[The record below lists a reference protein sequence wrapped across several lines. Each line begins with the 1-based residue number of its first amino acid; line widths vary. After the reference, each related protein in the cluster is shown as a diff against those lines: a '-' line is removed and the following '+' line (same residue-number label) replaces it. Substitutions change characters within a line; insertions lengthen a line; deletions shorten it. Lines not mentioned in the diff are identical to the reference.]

1 MFSQNV
7 FKLNTKV
14 QYFFKKERKLMH
26 PCHHGQSFTHKHH
39 HIGVAEGVRPLYL
52 KKLQIAMALAVV
64 YLLAQGCGAYL
75 SGSLAL
81 WADAGHKLADVL
93 AMGLAL
99 GASWL
104 ASLATSKRKT
114 FGFHRLEI
122 LAALINGMALLC
134 IALYILYEAA
144 ERLLKGEVIEIKG
157 QVMFS
162 VATIGLLLNVVSA
175 VLLYPSREMNL
186 NVKGALFHLMTDIAD
201 SVSTLIASLSVMFL
215 HWLWVDSLLSLIIAT
230 MVGFNAIRLFKEA
243 FHILLEA
250 APSQQLL
257 ESIEHFI
264 RHSPGVLDVHDL
276 HLWTITTGKT
286 ALLVHVKVNNEHF
299 HSETVEQLEHSLREH
314 FDLCHLTLQLEPP
327 NFQEAAIP
335 F

>member
-1 MFSQNV
+1 
-7 FKLNTKV
+7 
-14 QYFFKKERKLMH
+14 MH
-26 PCHHGQSFTHKHH
+26 PCHHGQVLSHQHH

-64 YLLAQGCGAYL
+64 YLIVQAVGAYF
-75 SGSLAL
+75 SDSLAL
-81 WADAGHKLADVL
+81 WADAGHKLADIL

-122 LAALINGMALLC
+122 LAALINGMALLI
-134 IALYILYEAA
+134 IALYILYEAV
-144 ERLLKGEVIEIKG
+144 ERLLKGEIIEIKG

-162 VATIGLLLNVVSA
+162 VATIGLILNLVSA
-175 VLLYPSREMNL
+175 ILLYPSREMNL

-201 SVSTLIASLSVMFL
+201 SVSTLLASISVMYL
-215 HWLWVDSLLSLIIAT
+215 HWFWVDSALSVVIAT
-230 MVGFNAIRLFKEA
+230 LVGFNAIRLFKEA
-243 FHILLEA
+243 FHILIEA
-250 APSQQLL
+250 APSPQFV
-257 ESIEHFI
+257 EAIDHFI
-264 RHSPGVLDVHDL
+264 RHFPGVLDVHDL

-299 HSETVEQLEHSLREH
+299 HSKTVEKLEHELREH
-314 FDLCHLTLQLEPP
+314 FDLCHLTLQLEPEQ
-327 NFQEAAIP
+327 FQEAPIP

>member
-1 MFSQNV
+1 
-7 FKLNTKV
+7 
-14 QYFFKKERKLMH
+14 MH
-26 PCHHGQSFTHKHH
+26 SCHHGQALSHQHH

-52 KKLQIAMALAVV
+52 KKLQIAMVLAVV
-64 YLLAQGCGAYL
+64 YLIVQSVGAYF
-75 SGSLAL
+75 SDSLAL
-81 WADAGHKLADVL
+81 WADAGHKLADIL

-122 LAALINGMALLC
+122 LAALINGIALLL
-134 IALYILYEAA
+134 IALYILYEAG
-144 ERLLKGEVIEIKG
+144 ERLLRGEIVEIKG
-157 QVMFS
+157 QVMFC
-162 VATIGLLLNVVSA
+162 VATIGLLLNLVSA
-175 VLLYPSREMNL
+175 ILLYPSREMNL

-201 SVSTLIASLSVMFL
+201 SVSTLLASISVMYF
-215 HWLWVDSLLSLIIAT
+215 HWFWVDSALSLVIAT
-230 MVGFNAIRLFKEA
+230 LVGFNAVRLFKEA

-250 APSQQLL
+250 APNPQLV

-264 RHSPGVLDVHDL
+264 RHRPGVLDVHDL

-286 ALLVHVKVNNEHF
+286 ALLVHVKVNSHHF
-299 HSETVEQLEHSLREH
+299 NSQTVEELEHSLREH
-314 FDLCHLTLQLEPP
+314 FDLCHLTLQLEPEV
-327 NFQEAAIP
+327 FQEAPIP